1 MRKPEIKTADLIA
14 EALYQA
20 EPPEL
25 LGDVGDDSAFA
36 TETHPEGLRY
46 GETPHPPGSV
56 QHSPVIAEKPQAKEG
71 DISIG

>member
-20 EPPEL
+20 DPPAL
-25 LGDVGDDSAFA
+25 PGDVGDDSAFA

-56 QHSPVIAEKPQAKEG
+56 QHNPALAEKPAAKEG

>member
-1 MRKPEIKTADLIA
+1 MW
-14 EALYQA
+14 
-20 EPPEL
+20 
-25 LGDVGDDSAFA
+25 GDDSAFA